1 MMNFGRFIE
10 GGFEDK
16 GGELKVLDP
25 DDDSVAGTV
34 RTCGANDVNNAIAY
48 AEKTFRTFSKIP
60 MCDRLA
66 MLEKAAV
73 LIESRLEEFADCIRR
88 EAGKPIMLCRLE
100 VKRAADTIRMTIHSA
115 SELNGEYRNMDCH
128 AQGKGFLG
136 IVGRFPVGPI
146 AAITPFN
153 FPLNLAIHKIAPALA
168 AGCSVI
174 HKPAR
179 KTPLSAHM
187 LAKTFEE
194 AGLPSGAYQITVAE
208 PQSAELLAR
217 DNRIKLL
224 TFTGSAL
231 VGHHLKSL
239 SIDKKIVLELG
250 GNAAVIVEDDADL
263 KNAARQIAIGAFT
276 YAGQVCISVQR
287 ILVSKKIYEPFRKLL
302 IQATAENAI
311 VGRTADPKVIVG
323 PMISSTEADRVN
335 SWVDEAVK
343 SGAVSLTGRSWDKNI
358 IHPVLLENVDE
369 KAKVMREE
377 AFGPVACV
385 IPYDSLD
392 EAIKVVNDSKYGLQ
406 AGIFTSS
413 INKAFYAF
421 QNLEVG
427 GVIVND
433 VPTRRL
439 DHMPYGGVKGSG
451 EGREGPAYALRHMT
465 EERVML
471 IKQGN
476 P

>member
-1 MMNFGRFIE
+1 MLNFHRFIE
-10 GGFEDK
+10 GGFRDEGAKLD
-16 GGELKVLDP
+16 VLDP
-25 DDDSVAGTV
+25 EDGSVAGTARV
-34 RTCGANDVNNAIAY
+34 CSKSDVDSAIAH
-48 AEKTFRTFSKIP
+48 AEEIFRTFPKIP

-66 MLEKAAV
+66 ILDKAAAI
-73 LIESRLEEFADCIRR
+73 IESRAEEFADCIRR

-100 VKRAADTIRMTIHSA
+100 VKRAVDTIRMTINSA
-115 SELNGEYRNMDCH
+115 SELHGEYRNMDCH

-136 IVGRFPVGPI
+136 IIGRFPVGPI

-168 AGCSVI
+168 AGCTVI

-179 KTPLSAHM
+179 KTPLSAHL
-187 LAKTFEE
+187 LAKALEE
-194 AGLPSGAYQITVAE
+194 AGLPAGAYQVTVAE
-208 PQSAELLAR
+208 PESAEILAS
-217 DNRIKLL
+217 DNSIKLL
-224 TFTGSAL
+224 TFTGSAA

-239 SIDKKIVLELG
+239 STDKRVVLELG

-287 ILVSKKIYEPFRKLL
+287 ILVSKKIYEPFRELL
-302 IQATAENAI
+302 IQATVENAI
-311 VGRTADPKVIVG
+311 VGNTDDPKVMVG
-323 PMISSTEADRVN
+323 PMISSFEADRVA
-335 SWVDEAVK
+335 SWIDEAV
-343 SGAVSLTGRSWDKNI
+343 SCGSIRLTPERRDKNT
-358 IHPVLLENVDE
+358 IHPVLLENVGAD
-369 KAKVMREE
+369 AKVIREE
-377 AFGPVACV
+377 AFGPVACL

-392 EAIKVVNDSKYGLQ
+392 QAVSIANDSKYGLQ

-413 INKAFYAF
+413 IDKAFHAF

-427 GVIVND
+427 GVVVND

-439 DHMPYGGVKGSG
+439 DHMPYGGMKGSG
-451 EGREGPAYALRHMT
+451 EGREGPAHALRHMT

-471 IKQGN
+471 VRQ
-476 P
+476 